1 MTKQDL
7 VQAIANALE
16 TTPDEILI
24 YRPVTKDNYT
34 VILMDYRKFN
44 DVRPLYY
51 EVTEPEPISAHK
63 KPTAEEETRV
73 NLQGTLVPAE
83 LADVYTPPK
92 NHNRTDLRDLAAYL
106 EIPKAR
112 TMNKRPL
119 IKAIQQYKA
128 EHNPLSVEQAN
139 EELFS

>member
-44 DVRPLYY
+44 DVRPLYA
-51 EVTEPEPISAHK
+51 EPEPQPEQPEQ
-63 KPTAEEETRV
+63 PTIIEETRV

-83 LADVYTPPK
+83 LADVYTHPK